1 MLVPHYEQDFL
12 LWTEQQSSL
21 LRAGRLNELDVEHLI
36 EEIEAMGS
44 EQKTALQSLMRVI
57 LVHLLKLALSPA
69 QAPRAKWID
78 EVLEF
83 RAQIEYRMK
92 TTPSLKHHA
101 KSLLQDA
108 WLQARRNAQKS
119 FVAYGETVKV
129 PTECPYT
136 LEQVLDQEFWPE
148 QNEN

>member
-1 MLVPHYEQDFL
+1 MRVAYYEQDFL
-12 LWTEQQSSL
+12 LWIEQQSNL
-21 LRAGRLNELDVEHLI
+21 LRAGLFNELDIEHLI
-36 EEIEAMGS
+36 EEIESMGS
-44 EQKTALQSLMRVI
+44 EQKTAVQSLMRVI

-69 QAPRAKWID
+69 QEPRAKWID

-119 FVAYGETVKV
+119 FLAYNEKVKI
-129 PTECPYT
+129 PIECPYT
-136 LEQVLDQEFWPE
+136 LEQVLDSEFWPE
-148 QNEN
+148 